1 MITKKLFQFILI
13 AIVALFFQVP
23 TQAATCNKSYTL
35 GFFNG
40 VWNTSGE
47 ASESTYKLQDL
58 IGNTYNNEPVKYEPF
73 YNHTGDSVGSNGFQD
88 VAETFIQRA
97 NEIDKSGQMGNRFEY
112 FWEFMGSSE
121 PTFLDKLS
129 GFLPNAASLFDS
141 VYTAITTKLV
151 SIVSLFLSNPPTE
164 TDYAAHNARLDALAT
179 DGEKLML
186 VGHSQ
191 GNLFMN
197 HAYDHILPVVT
208 KDRVAAAHI
217 APASPTLRGDYVL
230 ADIDLVIN
238 AMRVQGASSVLANNL
253 SIPFSSTDVTGHTL
267 IGTYLDGTRA
277 GRATIKTM
285 IESAMEKLRCTAKYF
300 RWIGYMCPSTS
311 DTDLEVYI
319 YGSQANANGVIQTEL
334 VASDSKI
341 RIPLNAQGQCPIQ
354 GWDYRTNVSSY
365 DKNGCM
371 AYTFDDTS
379 GGYHTLDYIAGQTY
393 ENGATCTQY
402 KLSAG
407 VYNTLKALE

>member
-1 MITKKLFQFILI
+1 MTIKTLLILLIVIFIQLPAY
-13 AIVALFFQVP
+13 AI
-23 TQAATCNKSYTL
+23 CSKSYTV

-40 VWNTSGE
+40 VWNTYDQATTGR
-47 ASESTYKLQDL
+47 SELKKL
-58 IGNTYNNEPVKYEPF
+58 IGDTYNNEPVKYEAF
-73 YNHTGDSVGSNGFQD
+73 YNHTGDSVGSNGLQD
-88 VAETFIQRA
+88 LAETFIQRA
-97 NEIDKSGQMGNRFEY
+97 NEIDKSGQMGKRFEY
-112 FWEFMGSSE
+112 FWEFLGSSE
-121 PTFLDKLS
+121 PTFLDKLA

-141 VYTAITTKLV
+141 VYTAMTTKLV
-151 SIVSLFLSNPPTE
+151 SIISFFLSNPPTE
-164 TDYAAHNARLDALAT
+164 ADYAAHNARLDALAT

-197 HAYDHILPVVT
+197 HAYDHILPIVT
-208 KDRVAAAHI
+208 KERVVAAHI

-230 ADIDLVIN
+230 ANIDAVIN
-238 AMRVQGASSVLANNL
+238 LMRVQGITSVPENNL
-253 SIPFSSTDVTGHTL
+253 PIPFSSTDVTGHTL

-319 YGSQANANGVIQTEL
+319 YGSQANGNGVIQTEL

-341 RIPLNAQGQCPIQ
+341 RIPLNVQGQCPIQ

-365 DKNGCM
+365 DKNGCS

-407 VYNTLKALE
+407 VYSTLKALE

>member
-1 MITKKLFQFILI
+1 MTIKTLLILLIVIFIQLP
-13 AIVALFFQVP
+13 AY
-23 TQAATCNKSYTL
+23 ATCSKSYTV

-40 VWNTSGE
+40 VWNTYDQATTGR
-47 ASESTYKLQDL
+47 SELKKL
-58 IGNTYNNEPVKYEPF
+58 IGDTYNNEPIKYEAF
-73 YNHTGDSVGSNGFQD
+73 YNHTGTSVGATSLQD
-88 VAETFIQRA
+88 LAETFIQRA
-97 NEIDKSGQMGNRFEY
+97 NEIDKSGQMGKRFEY
-112 FWEFMGSSE
+112 FWEFLGSSE
-121 PTFLDKLS
+121 PTFLDKLA

-151 SIVSLFLSNPPTE
+151 SIVSLFLSNSPTE

-208 KDRVAAAHI
+208 KDRIAAAHI
-217 APASPTLRGDYVL
+217 APASPTLRGDWVL

-238 AMRVQGASSVLANNL
+238 ALRIQGVTSVPNINLTIPASKV
-253 SIPFSSTDVTGHTL
+253 DVSGHTL
-267 IGTYLDGTRA
+267 SGTYLDPTRD
-277 GRATIKTM
+277 GRGRVKTM
-285 IESAMEKLRCTAKYF
+285 IETEIGKLRCSSQYKHF
-300 RWIGYMCPSTS
+300 RWIGYICASKS
-311 DTDLEVYI
+311 DTDLEVAV
-319 YGSQANANGVIQTEL
+319 YGSKVINAYGVTQDEL

-341 RIPLNAQGQCPIQ
+341 RVPLNAQGQCPIQ

-407 VYNTLKALE
+407 VYTTLKALK

>member
-1 MITKKLFQFILI
+1 M
-13 AIVALFFQVP
+13 
-23 TQAATCNKSYTL
+23 
-35 GFFNG
+35 
-40 VWNTSGE
+40 
-47 ASESTYKLQDL
+47 
-58 IGNTYNNEPVKYEPF
+58 
-73 YNHTGDSVGSNGFQD
+73 
-88 VAETFIQRA
+88 
-97 NEIDKSGQMGNRFEY
+97 
-112 FWEFMGSSE
+112 
-121 PTFLDKLS
+121 
-129 GFLPNAASLFDS
+129 
-141 VYTAITTKLV
+141 TTKLA
-151 SIVSLFLSNPPTE
+151 SIISLFLSNPPTE
-164 TDYAAHNARLDALAT
+164 ANYATHNAQLDTLAA
-179 DGEKLML
+179 DGQKLML
-186 VGHSQ
+186 VAHSQ

-217 APASPTLRGDYVL
+217 APASPTLRGDWVL

-238 AMRVQGASSVLANNL
+238 ALRIQGVTSVPNINLTIPASKV
-253 SIPFSSTDVTGHTL
+253 DVSGHTL
-267 IGTYLDGTRA
+267 IGTYLDPTRD
-277 GRATIKTM
+277 GRGRVKTM

-300 RWIGYMCPSTS
+300 RWIGYMCPSAS

-341 RIPLNAQGQCPIQ
+341 RVPLNAQGQCPIQ

-371 AYTFDDTS
+371 AYTFNDTS

-407 VYNTLKALE
+407 VYTTLKALE